1 MKAILLTAIITILL
15 SIGNIHAGNPKG
27 IVYSNDVVSDRG
39 LIRESVLLNE
49 KTSQPLERVIY
60 RYNNEGVMES
70 RVVYKWKTD
79 FGWIAFQKYEY
90 ECNRENKV
98 INITFT
104 RWDDKRNAW
113 SNRSKQVL
121 HIYDA
126 NGKFLALK
134 QFEINNEMNN
144 LITQR

>member
-1 MKAILLTAIITILL
+1 MKAILLTSIITILL
-15 SIGNIHAGNPKG
+15 SIGNIYAGNPKG

-70 RVVYKWKTD
+70 RVVYKWKPD

-90 ECNRENKV
+90 ECNREGKV
-98 INITFT
+98 INLTFT
-104 RWDDKRNAW
+104 RWEDKLNTW
-113 SNRSKQVL
+113 SNRSEQLL

-134 QFEINNEMNN
+134 QFEINNDMNN